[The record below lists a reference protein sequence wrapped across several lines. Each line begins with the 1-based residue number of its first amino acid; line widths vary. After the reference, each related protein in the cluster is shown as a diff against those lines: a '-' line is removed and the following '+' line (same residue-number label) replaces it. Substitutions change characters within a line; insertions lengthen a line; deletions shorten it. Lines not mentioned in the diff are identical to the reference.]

1 MFRCRPAFANAL
13 KYHAISTVPQIG
25 RHLASVW
32 TKQGLAGFEH
42 FEFATCQFCED
53 EGNRMV
59 DSMNRRELL
68 RLSIR
73 WPLTIKAE
81 NGQSNGETTNI
92 TGEGIFL
99 YCAEKLFEGVVYSV
113 TIKLP
118 EKPLKVTGTVT
129 WSNLDNCSSL
139 SLSSS
144 MGFYFIRI
152 DEDKD
157 RESLREAIVAQ
168 FKKTPHLQQETDRR
182 TRSILSSEENTLDRL
197 DGVAWNTQIPRH

>member
-1 MFRCRPAFANAL
+1 M
-13 KYHAISTVPQIG
+13 PQIG
-25 RHLASVW
+25 RHLAFVW
-32 TKQGLAGFEH
+32 TKQGLAGSEH
-42 FEFATCQFCED
+42 FEFATCPICENERD
-53 EGNRMV
+53 GMV

-73 WPLTIKAE
+73 WPLIIKAE

-99 YCAEKLFEGVVYSV
+99 YCEEKLFEGVVYSV
-113 TIKLP
+113 TIRLP

-139 SLSSS
+139 SFNSS

-168 FKKTPHLQQETDRR
+168 CKKTPHLQQQTDRR
-182 TRSILSSEENTLDRL
+182 TESLLSSEENTLARL